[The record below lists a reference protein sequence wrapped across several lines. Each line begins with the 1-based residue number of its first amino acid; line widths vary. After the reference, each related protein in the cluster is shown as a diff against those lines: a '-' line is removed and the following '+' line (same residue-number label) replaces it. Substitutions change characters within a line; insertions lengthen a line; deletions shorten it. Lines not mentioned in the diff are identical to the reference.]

1 MKGAGGMPTN
11 LKDAAPHGSG
21 LPWFQIGRFLLL
33 IASAVAI
40 FLLVQSMIRH
50 RFFRGG
56 RIDRY
61 GHLRQN

>member
-1 MKGAGGMPTN
+1 MSTN
-11 LKDAAPHGSG
+11 WNEAAPQGTRS
-21 LPWFQIGRFLLL
+21 PWFQIGRFLLL

-40 FLLVQSMIRH
+40 FLLVQTMVQH

-56 RIDRY
+56 GIDPY

>member
-1 MKGAGGMPTN
+1 MAGNRNDSVSQG
-11 LKDAAPHGSG
+11 KRS
-21 LPWFQIGRFLLL
+21 PWFQIGRFLLVL
-33 IASAVAI
+33 VSVVAML
-40 FLLVQSMIRH
+40 LLVQTMVHH

>member
-1 MKGAGGMPTN
+1 MSGN
-11 LKDAAPHGSG
+11 RNDAAPRGARS
-21 LPWFQIGRFLLL
+21 PWFQIGRFLLL
-33 IASAVAI
+33 LASVVVI
-40 FLLVQSMIRH
+40 FLLVQTMVHH

>member
-1 MKGAGGMPTN
+1 MSGN
-11 LKDAAPHGSG
+11 RNDAAPRGARS
-21 LPWFQIGRFLLL
+21 PWFQIGRFLL
-33 IASAVAI
+33 ASVVVI
-40 FLLVQSMIRH
+40 FLLVQTMVHH